1 MQFGEKSKNE
11 NLNQKT
17 SEQYNIVYSLYI
29 LLFLFS

>member
-17 SEQYNIVYSLYI
+17 SKQYNIVYSMYI